1 MQAITIETTTQAG
14 DMQALLA
21 GIEARSKALNKTTED
36 STVAAGITI
45 LRSLKSATK
54 TAPKKATENMYQVV
68 CQAYDAAGWR
78 GRPARRRPVVD
89 GQHLKALKPVNLMY
103 GLRGNG
109 HLYRVFFRNELIPKK
124 AWKNYPY
131 IFLLAPNDTVAKNYA
146 KLLMER
152 VLRRESGMARSAI
165 GIAQAK
171 ASTMT
176 KILPPEQFHARGL
189 GTRASALAYAAGV
202 VKASAS
208 GFSSGAAFFSFLDN
222 LRYSLPASG
231 GENALAAAMAKA
243 ANSMLGAYGDP
254 AIKQALE
261 DLRIHNPEAKFVD
274 IFKKKFA
281 A

>member
-1 MQAITIETTTQAG
+1 
-14 DMQALLA
+14 MQALLA

-54 TAPKKATENMYQVV
+54 QLKKPKPSMYQICV
-68 CQAYDAAGWR
+68 QAYDAAGWR
-78 GRPARRRPVVD
+78 GNPARRRPVVD
-89 GQHLKALKPVNLMY
+89 GQHLKALRPVNLMY
-103 GLRGNG
+103 GLKGTGN
-109 HLYRVFFRNELIPKK
+109 LYRVMWTNPHLISKK
-124 AWKNYPY
+124 LKNHPY
-131 IFLLAPNDTVAKNYA
+131 IFILAPNDQVVKDFC
-146 KLLMER
+146 MR
-152 VLRRESGMARSAI
+152 QMARVVKHEGGLAKSAI

-176 KILPPEQFHARGL
+176 KILPPEQFHASGL
-189 GTRASALAYAAGV
+189 SSRASALAYAAGI

-261 DLRIHNPEAKFVD
+261 DLRIRNPEAKFVD

>member
-1 MQAITIETTTQAG
+1 
-14 DMQALLA
+14 MQALLA

-45 LRSLKSATK
+45 LRSLKAATK
-54 TAPKKATENMYQVV
+54 TAPKNATPEMYSVV
-68 CQAYDAAGWR
+68 VQAYGAAGWR

-89 GQHLKALKPVNLMY
+89 GQHLKVLRPVNLMY
-103 GLRGNG
+103 GLKGDGN
-109 HLYRVFFRNELIPKK
+109 LYRITIKNPNLIHKE
-124 AWKNYPY
+124 WKNHPY
-131 IFLLAPNDTVAKNYA
+131 IFLLAPNDTVATDYA
-146 KLLMER
+146 KR
-152 VLRRESGMARSAI
+152 IVTNALRHESGLAKNAV

-189 GTRASALAYAAGV
+189 SPRASALAYAAGI
-202 VKASAS
+202 VKASSS
-208 GFSSGAAFFSFLDN
+208 GFSNGSAFFSFLDT

-231 GENALAAAMAKA
+231 GDNALKQAMAKA

-254 AIKQALE
+254 AIKKVLE
-261 DLRIHNPEAKFVD
+261 DLRETNPEAKFVD
-274 IFKKKFA
+274 IFRMRFA